1 MGYLVT
7 QRTLRPIIAVATTT
21 APPDMAMPGVVSRL
35 IIIWMLFGALPI
47 GGSRG

>member
-7 QRTLRPIIAVATTT
+7 QRTLRPIIAVAMT
-21 APPDMAMPGVVSRL
+21 RL

>member
-7 QRTLRPIIAVATTT
+7 QLTLRTIIAVAMTS
-21 APPDMAMPGVVSRL
+21 APPDIAMPGVLSRL